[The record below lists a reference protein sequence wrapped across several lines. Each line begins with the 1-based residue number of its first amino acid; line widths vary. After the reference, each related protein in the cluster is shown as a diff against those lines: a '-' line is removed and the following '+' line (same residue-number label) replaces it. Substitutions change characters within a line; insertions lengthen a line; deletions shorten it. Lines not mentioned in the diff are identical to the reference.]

1 VAAGA
6 SAAAL
11 AAASAA
17 ALAATATAAASIEE
31 TDAELG
37 RPVELVAETAGTPV
51 DVVRAW
57 IAEGSPPLPCWAAG
71 KVFSPNTP

>member
-1 VAAGA
+1 MVAEA

-11 AAASAA
+11 AETAA
-17 ALAATATAAASIEE
+17 AAASIEE

-37 RPVELVAETAGTPV
+37 RPVKLVAGTADATPEPV

-57 IAEGSPPLPCWAAG
+57 TEVAA
-71 KVFSPNTP
+71 